1 MNSINQIYMFV
12 HLISDFAE
20 PCKVE
25 EARVGGVASD
35 DKFRLEH
42 DRRLLELVVVD
53 ELSVL

>member
-1 MNSINQIYMFV
+1 MASAFV
-12 HLISDFAE
+12 HLVRDLTES
-20 PCKVE
+20 CKVE